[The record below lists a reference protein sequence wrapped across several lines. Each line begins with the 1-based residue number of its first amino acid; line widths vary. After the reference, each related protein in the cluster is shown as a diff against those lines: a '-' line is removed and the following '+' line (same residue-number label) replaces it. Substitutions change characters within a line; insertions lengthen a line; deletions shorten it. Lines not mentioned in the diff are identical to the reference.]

1 MDNHR
6 TFPGPLG
13 EWLGV
18 GLTATAAHLAVLA
31 GGVVNRGG
39 LALLREAPHPDSAA
53 GWTLH
58 ALAHVWNDPAAPFLV
73 AVVWALLAFLALY
86 AALRRW
92 ITPYFASGV
101 AALVLASGYPGW
113 TTLLPSAWL
122 LWSAPAALGA
132 LVIALFVPRR
142 AAALQQRVNDITAR
156 RWWKIVWTLL
166 AVVAVFIVAERVRLG
181 LRGEKSTRF
190 PYAAVGLTHGFD
202 KELADLRGVTHLAG
216 FVSVLQGMQY
226 GGLRASDFQHCLRAH
241 GAAARFVCR
250 MGVSWGQAR
259 PVVVRKYLSAVG
271 WQIIRRPQPPGA
283 AELLLNRPN
292 LQLGPLPSRGG
303 IRYPRLW
310 GFVDGQPSGNWFD
323 TRTRVLHDRPR
334 QVEIRGPVFRRAFSR
349 TLWIEVECD
358 EPQGVRLTAR
368 FNEQVLPVQQRTLAA
383 GDRTIVRGVALLA
396 SDQTH
401 SGQLL
406 DVIADA
412 PHGLLDFDLLMS
424 SEEAAEQ
431 VQE

>member
-1 MDNHR
+1 
-6 TFPGPLG
+6 
-13 EWLGV
+13 
-18 GLTATAAHLAVLA
+18 
-31 GGVVNRGG
+31 
-39 LALLREAPHPDSAA
+39 
-53 GWTLH
+53 
-58 ALAHVWNDPAAPFLV
+58 
-73 AVVWALLAFLALY
+73 
-86 AALRRW
+86 
-92 ITPYFASGV
+92 
-101 AALVLASGYPGW
+101 
-113 TTLLPSAWL
+113 
-122 LWSAPAALGA
+122 
-132 LVIALFVPRR
+132 
-142 AAALQQRVNDITAR
+142 
-156 RWWKIVWTLL
+156 
-166 AVVAVFIVAERVRLG
+166 
-181 LRGEKSTRF
+181 
-190 PYAAVGLTHGFD
+190 
-202 KELADLRGVTHLAG
+202 
-216 FVSVLQGMQY
+216 
-226 GGLRASDFQHCLRAH
+226 
-241 GAAARFVCR
+241 